1 MNSNESLQIW
11 DGAPQCPICDG
22 PLQYYTDD
30 GEDYNATYPDE
41 ETMGAFGRIECC
53 QCSWDYGA
61 EDISEVGV
69 LDKLFT
75 HVRRERI
82 NGYRFRTEMEN

>member
-30 GEDYNATYPDE
+30 GEDYNATTPMKKRWAPSVELNAANAPGITALRIYQRW
-41 ETMGAFGRIECC
+41 AF
-53 QCSWDYGA
+53 
-61 EDISEVGV
+61 
-69 LDKLFT
+69 
-75 HVRRERI
+75 
-82 NGYRFRTEMEN
+82 